1 MRAIPTLP
9 FLGNGTELSEGSI
22 VSGGGINGA
31 EVQGTRYLH
40 IGEVD
45 IETTC
50 SLNIMDFDEIIIA
63 EGAEANLNSVAMTRS
78 ALTLDNI
85 TLLTTTEATEHTFT
99 LNLNGISTEK
109 LTIAIQFSDAVTEL
123 SDYSISLF
131 SDTLDTSEL
140 TAEVILLDAQ
150 GNIISDDEVQFID
163 TAIAGGTQFTISASV
178 PEPTT
183 ATLSLLALAGL
194 AMRRRR
200 K

>member
-1 MRAIPTLP
+1 M
-9 FLGNGTELSEGSI
+9 N
-22 VSGGGINGA
+22 
-31 EVQGTRYLH
+31 
-40 IGEVD
+40 
-45 IETTC
+45 
-50 SLNIMDFDEIIIA
+50 
-63 EGAEANLNSVAMTRS
+63 S
-78 ALTLDNI
+78 ALTPDNI

-109 LTIAIQFSDAVTEL
+109 LTIAIQFSSAVTEL

-163 TAIAGGTQFTISASV
+163 TAIAGGTQFTISASI